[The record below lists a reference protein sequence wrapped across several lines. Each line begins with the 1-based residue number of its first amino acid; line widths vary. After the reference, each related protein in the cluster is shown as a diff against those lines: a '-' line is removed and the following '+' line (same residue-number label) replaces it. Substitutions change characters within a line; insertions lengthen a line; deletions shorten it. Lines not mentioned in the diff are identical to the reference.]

1 MGTARRRAG
10 IIGGIAGAGAAAL
23 ATGLAVERYAIGR
36 YRRVPDTEAGQPFG
50 RLAADRRRTV
60 RASDQTPLYVEEVG
74 PPDAALTVVFAHG
87 YANSLGTWHYQR
99 LGLADMEKP
108 TVRMVFYDHR
118 GHGRSAQSA
127 SEHCTI
133 DQLGDDLSVVL
144 DEVAGSGTVVLVG
157 HSMGGMTIM
166 ALADQ
171 RPELFGERVVGVALM
186 GTSTGKLA
194 EVTLGLPAL
203 LARAKNPVLP
213 RLVRQLRRRARMAE
227 RGRHVGGDLVWWFVR
242 RMGFSSKQTSGAL
255 VDYVADI
262 ISGTPIRTIADFYP
276 ALMEHDKLAALPVLR
291 DLPVL
296 VVVGDHDPVTPPD
309 HARAIAAELPD
320 AELLVIEDAGHMVMM
335 ERAPL
340 VNLHLRT
347 FLHRAYRGA
356 GGGRRRSRRWR
367 KA

>member
-1 MGTARRRAG
+1 MGSARRRFG
-10 IIGGIAGAGAAAL
+10 IIGGIAGLGAAAV

-36 YRRVPDTEAGQPFG
+36 YRRGHDPESGQQFG
-50 RLAADRRRTV
+50 LLPADRRRTV
-60 RASDQTPLYVEEVG
+60 RASDETPLYVEEVG
-74 PPDAALTVVFAHG
+74 PPDAALTVLFAHG

-99 LGLADMEKP
+99 LGLADMENP
-108 TVRMVFYDHR
+108 AVRMVFYDHR
-118 GHGRSAQSA
+118 GHGRSGESSQERS
-127 SEHCTI
+127 TI
-133 DQLGDDLSVVL
+133 DQLGDDLAVVL
-144 DEVAGSGTVVLVG
+144 DEVVPSGPVVLVG

-166 ALADQ
+166 ALADH
-171 RPELFGERVVGVALM
+171 RPELFGERIIGVALVS
-186 GTSTGKLA
+186 TSTGRMA

-213 RLVRQLRRRARMAE
+213 RLVAQLRRRARLAE
-227 RGRHVGGDLVWWFVR
+227 RGRHVTGDLVWLFVR
-242 RMGFSSKQTSGAL
+242 RMGFGSKYVSGAL

-262 ISGTPIRTIADFYP
+262 IAGTPIKTIADFYP

-296 VVVGDHDPVTPPD
+296 VVVGENDLVTPPD

-320 AELLVIEDAGHMVMM
+320 ADLLVVEGTGHMVMM

-347 FLHRAYRGA
+347 FLHRAYRRA
-356 GGGRRRSRRWR
+356 GGGRRRRRWR